1 MAEAHVLPPAKR
13 ALVTITVMAATLMV
27 VLDTTIANVALPH
40 MQAAL
45 GANSETIAW
54 VLTSYIIAS
63 AIAMPLTGWVE
74 DRFGRRWLF
83 TVSVAGFTLS
93 SVLCGVSASLPFMVA
108 ARVAQGVFGAA
119 LVPLAQAMMYDI
131 NPPERHARA
140 MTVWG
145 IGIMVGPI
153 MGPVFG
159 GWLTETWNWRWIF
172 FINLPIGIAT
182 GIAGWAL
189 LSDHARSP
197 RKFDFLGFGLLAVML
212 GSFQLMLDRG
222 TQLDW
227 FESTE
232 IIVEA
237 GLAGAALWMFVIHM
251 ATARHPIVHAGLF
264 RDRNFVA
271 ALVLGAAIG
280 GVMMSGAALVAPML
294 QRLMEFPVQTAGLVL
309 APRGLG
315 TMAGMIIAGRL
326 TNKIDPRIMIV
337 AGLLLVAW
345 SLHIMSGFELGMDTR
360 PILSSG
366 FIQGLGIGVTMLPV
380 NLLAFATLPAA
391 MRTEAAAFYGLL
403 RNIGG
408 SIAIAVTAALLA
420 SNLQASHG
428 DLGAHVTAVTLPFLT
443 GTIEQF
449 GMPNEVPMAM
459 LDAEINRQALMIAY
473 LDDFWLMMWVTV
485 LVCPLVLLMRPA
497 RRAAETPNLA
507 ME

>member
-1 MAEAHVLPPAKR
+1 MAEDLVLPPAKR
-13 ALVTITVMAATLMV
+13 ALVTFTVMAATLMV

-63 AIAMPLTGWVE
+63 AIAMPVTGWVE

-93 SVLCGVSASLPFMVA
+93 SVLCGVAASLPFMVA
-108 ARVAQGVFGAA
+108 ARIAQGVFGAA
-119 LVPLAQAMMYDI
+119 LMPLAQAIMYDI

-145 IGIMVGPI
+145 IGVMVGPI
-153 MGPVFG
+153 MGPVLG
-159 GWLTETWNWRWIF
+159 GWLTDTWDWRWVF
-172 FINLPIGIAT
+172 FINVPIGIAT
-182 GIAGWAL
+182 AITGWAL
-189 LSDHARSP
+189 LSNRATAP

-212 GSFQLMLDRG
+212 AGLQLMLDRG

-237 GLAGAALWMFVIHM
+237 GLAAAALWMFVIHM
-251 ATARHPIVHAGLF
+251 ATSRHPIVHAGLF
-264 RDRNFVA
+264 RDRNLVA
-271 ALVLGAAIG
+271 ALIFSAALG
-280 GVMMSGAALVAPML
+280 GVIMSGAALVAPML
-294 QRLMEFPVQTAGLVL
+294 QRLMQFPVQTAGLVL

-326 TNKIDPRIMIV
+326 THKLDPRMVIV
-337 AGLLLVAW
+337 GGLVLIAW
-345 SLHIMSGFELGMDTR
+345 SLHIMSGFNLEMDTT
-360 PILSSG
+360 PILTSG
-366 FIQGLGIGVTMLPV
+366 FIQGLGIGFTMLPV
-380 NLLAFATLPAA
+380 NLLAFATLSSA
-391 MRTEAAAFYGLL
+391 MRTEAAALYGLV

-443 GTIEQF
+443 GPIEQF

-473 LDDFWLMMWVTV
+473 LNDFWLMMWVTV
-485 LVCPLVLLMRPA
+485 LVCPLVLIMRPA
-497 RRAAETPNLA
+497 KPGTEAPNLA

>member
-1 MAEAHVLPPAKR
+1 
-13 ALVTITVMAATLMV
+13 
-27 VLDTTIANVALPH
+27 
-40 MQAAL
+40 
-45 GANSETIAW
+45 
-54 VLTSYIIAS
+54 
-63 AIAMPLTGWVE
+63 
-74 DRFGRRWLF
+74 
-83 TVSVAGFTLS
+83 
-93 SVLCGVSASLPFMVA
+93 
-108 ARVAQGVFGAA
+108 
-119 LVPLAQAMMYDI
+119 
-131 NPPERHARA
+131 
-140 MTVWG
+140 
-145 IGIMVGPI
+145 
-153 MGPVFG
+153 
-159 GWLTETWNWRWIF
+159 
-172 FINLPIGIAT
+172 
-182 GIAGWAL
+182 
-189 LSDHARSP
+189 
-197 RKFDFLGFGLLAVML
+197 
-212 GSFQLMLDRG
+212 
-222 TQLDW
+222 
-227 FESTE
+227 
-232 IIVEA
+232 
-237 GLAGAALWMFVIHM
+237 
-251 ATARHPIVHAGLF
+251 
-264 RDRNFVA
+264 
-271 ALVLGAAIG
+271 
-280 GVMMSGAALVAPML
+280 MMSGAALVAPML

-485 LVCPLVLLMRPA
+485 LVCPLVLLMRPV